1 MPIGA
6 QGEIYDADLAGRWI
20 SPMHPQII
28 RDEPGPC
35 PICGMD
41 LVPTTRYG
49 YSNEP
54 LEQPAVLHVPR
65 SAVLMAGDNSVVYVE
80 TEPGRFE
87 LRPVDLGPHPVGT
100 GRNPQRSGSLEQ
112 VFVNILLNA
121 VDAINEFKDDKKE
134 KRISIETALSEDEAI
149 ITFTDTGSGIS
160 EENIS
165 KIFEPFF
172 TTKSQGKGTGLGL
185 WVSYGIIKSF
195 LGNIEVKSNPEQGT
209 TFTVILPVEHI
220 KDLKMTEKIL
230 VVDDEDIIRESLSF
244 ILKKEKYE
252 VEEAANGKIAFDMLK
267 ETSYDLVITDI
278 EMPEMKGIELLD
290 EIKKMN
296 LQTNTI
302 VITAYG
308 SMETAIAALRS
319 GASDYILK
327 PVEFDEL
334 LFKVKKLFEV
344 RDLHL
349 ENRIL
354 RKELQ
359 REYDYNNIVGKS
371 PAITQI
377 FEMIKA
383 VADTDSTVL
392 ISGNSGTGKE
402 LVARAL
408 HFNSKRTNKPFIAL
422 NCGAIS
428 ENLIESE
435 LFGHKKGAFTG
446 AISDKEGFIKAAE
459 SGTLFLDEISE
470 MPPQLQVKLLRAIQ
484 EKEYTPV
491 GTTVSLP
498 VNVRFIASTNR
509 NLLEYV
515 SQGKFR
521 EDLFYRL
528 NVVDIHLPSLK
539 ERESDIPLLAD
550 FFLDKYRRQMNKN
563 IKGISNDA
571 MRSLMNHEWKGEIR
585 ELENVIERS
594 VIFCN
599 EDFINVKHLPVQ
611 FQTEV
616 EPTDFFPS
624 GSLDESV
631 KRFEKDI
638 ITRALEANDFNK
650 EKTADELQVGLSTL
664 YRKMKE
670 LDIQI

>member
-1 MPIGA
+1 
-6 QGEIYDADLAGRWI
+6 
-20 SPMHPQII
+20 
-28 RDEPGPC
+28 
-35 PICGMD
+35 
-41 LVPTTRYG
+41 
-49 YSNEP
+49 
-54 LEQPAVLHVPR
+54 
-65 SAVLMAGDNSVVYVE
+65 
-80 TEPGRFE
+80 
-87 LRPVDLGPHPVGT
+87 
-100 GRNPQRSGSLEQ
+100 
-112 VFVNILLNA
+112 
-121 VDAINEFKDDKKE
+121 
-134 KRISIETALSEDEAI
+134 
-149 ITFTDTGSGIS
+149 
-160 EENIS
+160 
-165 KIFEPFF
+165 
-172 TTKSQGKGTGLGL
+172 
-185 WVSYGIIKSF
+185 
-195 LGNIEVKSNPEQGT
+195 
-209 TFTVILPVEHI
+209 
-220 KDLKMTEKIL
+220 MTEKIL
-230 VVDDEDIIRESLSF
+230 IVDDEDIIRESLSY
-244 ILKKEKYE
+244 ILKKEQYD

-334 LFKVKKLFEV
+334 IIKVKKLFEV

-371 PAITQI
+371 PAIMQV
-377 FEMIKA
+377 FDMIKA

-408 HFNSKRTNKPFIAL
+408 HFNSKRASKPFIAL

-446 AISDKEGFIKAAE
+446 AVSDKEGFIKAAE
-459 SGTLFLDEISE
+459 AGTLFLDEISE

-491 GTTVSLP
+491 GTTLSLP
-498 VNVRFIASTNR
+498 VNVRFVASTNR

-515 SQGKFR
+515 NQGKFR
-521 EDLFYRL
+521 DDLFYRL

-571 MRSLMNHEWKGEIR
+571 MRSIMNHEWKGEIR
-585 ELENVIERS
+585 ELENVVERS

-611 FQTEV
+611 FQSEV
-616 EPTDFFPS
+616 EPSDFFPS

-638 ITRALEANDFNK
+638 ITRALEANEFNK

>member
-1 MPIGA
+1 
-6 QGEIYDADLAGRWI
+6 
-20 SPMHPQII
+20 
-28 RDEPGPC
+28 
-35 PICGMD
+35 
-41 LVPTTRYG
+41 
-49 YSNEP
+49 
-54 LEQPAVLHVPR
+54 
-65 SAVLMAGDNSVVYVE
+65 MAE
-80 TEPGRFE
+80 R
-87 LRPVDLGPHPVGT
+87 
-100 GRNPQRSGSLEQ
+100 
-112 VFVNILLNA
+112 
-121 VDAINEFKDDKKE
+121 
-134 KRISIETALSEDEAI
+134 
-149 ITFTDTGSGIS
+149 
-160 EENIS
+160 
-165 KIFEPFF
+165 
-172 TTKSQGKGTGLGL
+172 
-185 WVSYGIIKSF
+185 
-195 LGNIEVKSNPEQGT
+195 
-209 TFTVILPVEHI
+209 
-220 KDLKMTEKIL
+220 IL
-230 VVDDEDIIRESLSF
+230 VVDDEDIIRESLSY
-244 ILKKEKYE
+244 ILRKEKYE
-252 VEEAANGKIAFDMLK
+252 VDEAANGKIAFEMLK
-267 ETSYDLVITDI
+267 ESSYDLVITDL

-290 EIKKMN
+290 ELRKVN

-334 LFKVKKLFEV
+334 IIKVKKLFEV

-354 RKELQ
+354 RRELQ
-359 REYDYNNIVGKS
+359 RDYDYTNIIGKS
-371 PAITQI
+371 TAIMQI

-402 LVARAL
+402 LVAKAL
-408 HFNSKRTNKPFIAL
+408 HYNSKRSNKPFIAL

-459 SGTLFLDEISE
+459 AGTLFLDEISE

-491 GTTVSLP
+491 GTTISLP

-509 NLLEYV
+509 NLQEYV

-539 ERESDIPLLAD
+539 EREGDIPLLAEH
-550 FFLDKYRRQMNKN
+550 FLEKYRKQMNKN

-571 MRSLMNHEWKGEIR
+571 MRALMNHEWKGEIR

-599 EDFINVKHLPVQ
+599 EDFINIKNLPVQ
-611 FQTEV
+611 FQSAT
-616 EPTDFFPS
+616 EPTDFSPS

-631 KRFEKDI
+631 KRFEKEI
-638 ITRALEANDFNK
+638 ITRALEANEFNK
-650 EKTADELQVGLSTL
+650 EKTADTLQVGLSTL

>member
-1 MPIGA
+1 
-6 QGEIYDADLAGRWI
+6 
-20 SPMHPQII
+20 
-28 RDEPGPC
+28 
-35 PICGMD
+35 
-41 LVPTTRYG
+41 
-49 YSNEP
+49 
-54 LEQPAVLHVPR
+54 
-65 SAVLMAGDNSVVYVE
+65 MA
-80 TEPGRFE
+80 
-87 LRPVDLGPHPVGT
+87 
-100 GRNPQRSGSLEQ
+100 
-112 VFVNILLNA
+112 
-121 VDAINEFKDDKKE
+121 
-134 KRISIETALSEDEAI
+134 
-149 ITFTDTGSGIS
+149 
-160 EENIS
+160 
-165 KIFEPFF
+165 
-172 TTKSQGKGTGLGL
+172 
-185 WVSYGIIKSF
+185 
-195 LGNIEVKSNPEQGT
+195 
-209 TFTVILPVEHI
+209 
-220 KDLKMTEKIL
+220 EKIL
-230 VVDDEDIIRESLSF
+230 VVDDEDIIRESLSY
-244 ILKKEKYE
+244 ILRKEKYE
-252 VEEAANGKIAFDMLK
+252 VEEAANGKIAFEMLK
-267 ETSYDLVITDI
+267 ESSYDLLITDL

-290 EIKKMN
+290 ELRKIN

-308 SMETAIAALRS
+308 SMETAIASLRS

-334 LFKVKKLFEV
+334 LIKVKKLFEV

-354 RKELQ
+354 RRELQ
-359 REYDYNNIVGKS
+359 RDYDYTNIIGKS
-371 PAITQI
+371 PAIGQI
-377 FEMIKA
+377 FDMIKA

-402 LVARAL
+402 LVAKAL
-408 HFNSKRTNKPFIAL
+408 HFNSKRANKPFIAL

-459 SGTLFLDEISE
+459 AGTLFLDEISE

-491 GTTVSLP
+491 GTTISLP

-515 SQGKFR
+515 NQGKFR

-539 ERESDIPLLAD
+539 EREGDIPLLAD
-550 FFLDKYRRQMNKN
+550 FFLDKYRKQMNKN

-571 MRSLMNHEWKGEIR
+571 MRALMNHEWKGEIR
-585 ELENVIERS
+585 ELENVIERA

-599 EDFINVKHLPVQ
+599 EDFINVKNLPTQ
-611 FQTEV
+611 FQSDTE
-616 EPTDFFPS
+616 PSDYSPS

-631 KRFEKDI
+631 KRFEKEI
-638 ITRALEANDFNK
+638 IIRALESNEFNK
-650 EKTADELQVGLSTL
+650 EKTADALQVGLSTL

>member
-1 MPIGA
+1 M
-6 QGEIYDADLAGRWI
+6 
-20 SPMHPQII
+20 S
-28 RDEPGPC
+28 
-35 PICGMD
+35 
-41 LVPTTRYG
+41 
-49 YSNEP
+49 
-54 LEQPAVLHVPR
+54 
-65 SAVLMAGDNSVVYVE
+65 
-80 TEPGRFE
+80 
-87 LRPVDLGPHPVGT
+87 
-100 GRNPQRSGSLEQ
+100 
-112 VFVNILLNA
+112 
-121 VDAINEFKDDKKE
+121 
-134 KRISIETALSEDEAI
+134 
-149 ITFTDTGSGIS
+149 
-160 EENIS
+160 
-165 KIFEPFF
+165 
-172 TTKSQGKGTGLGL
+172 
-185 WVSYGIIKSF
+185 
-195 LGNIEVKSNPEQGT
+195 
-209 TFTVILPVEHI
+209 
-220 KDLKMTEKIL
+220 EKIL
-230 VVDDEDIIRESLSF
+230 VVDDEEIIRESLSY
-244 ILKKEKYE
+244 ILRKEKYE
-252 VEEAANGKIAFDMLK
+252 VEEAANGKIAFEMLK
-267 ETSYDLVITDI
+267 ESSYDLLITDL

-290 EIKKMN
+290 ELRKIN

-308 SMETAIAALRS
+308 SMETAIASLRS

-334 LFKVKKLFEV
+334 LIKVKKLFEV

-354 RKELQ
+354 RRELQ
-359 REYDYNNIVGKS
+359 RDYDYTKIIGKS
-371 PAITQI
+371 PALAQI

-402 LVARAL
+402 LVAKAL
-408 HFNSKRTNKPFIAL
+408 HFNSKRSNKPFIAL

-446 AISDKEGFIKAAE
+446 AINDKEGFIKAAE
-459 SGTLFLDEISE
+459 AGTLFLDEISE

-491 GTTVSLP
+491 GTTISLP

-515 SQGKFR
+515 NQGKFR

-539 ERESDIPLLAD
+539 DREGDIPLLAD
-550 FFLDKYRRQMNKN
+550 FFLDKYRKQMNKN

-571 MRSLMNHEWKGEIR
+571 MRALMNHEWKGEIR
-585 ELENVIERS
+585 ELENVIERA

-599 EDFINVKHLPVQ
+599 EDFINVKNLPVQ
-611 FQTEV
+611 FQSDTE
-616 EPTDFFPS
+616 PSDYSPS

-631 KRFEKDI
+631 KRFEKEI
-638 ITRALEANDFNK
+638 IIRALEANEFNK
-650 EKTADELQVGLSTL
+650 EKTADTLQVGLSTL

>member
-1 MPIGA
+1 
-6 QGEIYDADLAGRWI
+6 
-20 SPMHPQII
+20 
-28 RDEPGPC
+28 
-35 PICGMD
+35 
-41 LVPTTRYG
+41 
-49 YSNEP
+49 
-54 LEQPAVLHVPR
+54 
-65 SAVLMAGDNSVVYVE
+65 MA
-80 TEPGRFE
+80 
-87 LRPVDLGPHPVGT
+87 
-100 GRNPQRSGSLEQ
+100 
-112 VFVNILLNA
+112 
-121 VDAINEFKDDKKE
+121 
-134 KRISIETALSEDEAI
+134 
-149 ITFTDTGSGIS
+149 
-160 EENIS
+160 
-165 KIFEPFF
+165 
-172 TTKSQGKGTGLGL
+172 
-185 WVSYGIIKSF
+185 
-195 LGNIEVKSNPEQGT
+195 
-209 TFTVILPVEHI
+209 
-220 KDLKMTEKIL
+220 EKIL
-230 VVDDEDIIRESLSF
+230 VVDDEDIIRESLSY
-244 ILKKEKYE
+244 ILSNEKYE
-252 VEEAANGKIAFDMLK
+252 VSEAANGKIAFNMLK

-278 EMPEMKGIELLD
+278 EMPEMKGIELLN
-290 EIKKMN
+290 EIRKMN

-334 LFKVKKLFEV
+334 LIKVKKLFEV
-344 RDLHL
+344 RNLHL

-359 REYDYNNIVGKS
+359 REYDYTNIVGKS
-371 PAITQI
+371 PAIMQI

-383 VADTDSTVL
+383 VADTESTVL

-402 LVARAL
+402 LVAKAL
-408 HFNSKRTNKPFIAL
+408 HYNSKRSNKPFIAL

-459 SGTLFLDEISE
+459 GGTLFLDEISE

-484 EKEYTPV
+484 EREYTPV
-491 GTTVSLP
+491 GTTLSLP

-509 NLLEYV
+509 NLMDYV
-515 SQGKFR
+515 AQGKFR

-539 ERESDIPLLAD
+539 EREGDIPLLAD
-550 FFLDKYRRQMNKN
+550 YFLDKYRKQMNKN

-571 MRSLMNHEWKGEIR
+571 MRALMNHEWKGEIR
-585 ELENVIERS
+585 ELENVIERAA
-594 VIFCN
+594 IFCN
-599 EDFINVKHLPVQ
+599 EDFIHVKHLPMQ
-611 FQTEV
+611 FQSNTE
-616 EPTDFFPS
+616 PSDYSPS

-631 KRFEKDI
+631 KKFEKEI
-638 ITRALEANDFNK
+638 ITRALDANEFNK
-650 EKTADELQVGLSTL
+650 EKTADALQVGLSTL

>member
-1 MPIGA
+1 
-6 QGEIYDADLAGRWI
+6 
-20 SPMHPQII
+20 
-28 RDEPGPC
+28 
-35 PICGMD
+35 
-41 LVPTTRYG
+41 
-49 YSNEP
+49 
-54 LEQPAVLHVPR
+54 
-65 SAVLMAGDNSVVYVE
+65 MA
-80 TEPGRFE
+80 
-87 LRPVDLGPHPVGT
+87 
-100 GRNPQRSGSLEQ
+100 
-112 VFVNILLNA
+112 
-121 VDAINEFKDDKKE
+121 
-134 KRISIETALSEDEAI
+134 
-149 ITFTDTGSGIS
+149 
-160 EENIS
+160 
-165 KIFEPFF
+165 
-172 TTKSQGKGTGLGL
+172 
-185 WVSYGIIKSF
+185 
-195 LGNIEVKSNPEQGT
+195 
-209 TFTVILPVEHI
+209 
-220 KDLKMTEKIL
+220 EKIL

-252 VEEAANGKIAFDMLK
+252 VEEATNGKIAFEMLK
-267 ETSYDLVITDI
+267 ESSYDLVITDL

-290 EIKKMN
+290 ELRKMN

-334 LFKVKKLFEV
+334 LIKVKKLFEV

-354 RKELQ
+354 RRELQ
-359 REYDYNNIVGKS
+359 RDYDYTNIIGKS
-371 PAITQI
+371 TAIMQI

-402 LVARAL
+402 LVAKAL
-408 HFNSKRTNKPFIAL
+408 HYNSKRSNKPFIAL

-459 SGTLFLDEISE
+459 AGTLFLDEISE

-509 NLLEYV
+509 NLMEYV
-515 SQGKFR
+515 NQGKFR

-539 ERESDIPLLAD
+539 ERESDIPLLTD
-550 FFLDKYRRQMNKN
+550 YFLDKYRKQMNKN

-571 MRSLMNHEWKGEIR
+571 MRAMMNHEWKGEIR
-585 ELENVIERS
+585 ELENVIERA

-599 EDFINVKHLPVQ
+599 EDFINVKNLPAQ
-611 FQTEV
+611 FQSDTE
-616 EPTDFFPS
+616 PSDYSPS

-631 KRFEKDI
+631 KRFEKEI
-638 ITRALEANDFNK
+638 ITRALESNDFNK
-650 EKTADELQVGLSTL
+650 EKTADTLQVGLSTL

>member
-1 MPIGA
+1 
-6 QGEIYDADLAGRWI
+6 
-20 SPMHPQII
+20 
-28 RDEPGPC
+28 
-35 PICGMD
+35 
-41 LVPTTRYG
+41 
-49 YSNEP
+49 
-54 LEQPAVLHVPR
+54 
-65 SAVLMAGDNSVVYVE
+65 MAE
-80 TEPGRFE
+80 R
-87 LRPVDLGPHPVGT
+87 
-100 GRNPQRSGSLEQ
+100 
-112 VFVNILLNA
+112 
-121 VDAINEFKDDKKE
+121 
-134 KRISIETALSEDEAI
+134 
-149 ITFTDTGSGIS
+149 
-160 EENIS
+160 
-165 KIFEPFF
+165 
-172 TTKSQGKGTGLGL
+172 
-185 WVSYGIIKSF
+185 
-195 LGNIEVKSNPEQGT
+195 
-209 TFTVILPVEHI
+209 
-220 KDLKMTEKIL
+220 IL

-244 ILKKEKYE
+244 ILRKEKYE
-252 VEEAANGKIAFDMLK
+252 VEEAANGKIAFEMLK
-267 ETSYDLVITDI
+267 ESSFDLVITDL
-278 EMPEMKGIELLD
+278 EMPVMKGIELLD
-290 EIKKMN
+290 EIRKIN

-327 PVEFDEL
+327 PIEFDEL
-334 LFKVKKLFEV
+334 LIKVKKLFEV

-354 RKELQ
+354 RRELQ
-359 REYDYNNIVGKS
+359 REYDYTNIIGKS
-371 PAITQI
+371 QALAQI
-377 FEMIKA
+377 FDMIKA

-402 LVARAL
+402 LVAKAL
-408 HFNSKRTNKPFIAL
+408 HYNSKRSNKPFIAL

-446 AISDKEGFIKAAE
+446 AISDKDGFIKAAE
-459 SGTLFLDEISE
+459 GGTLFLDEISE

-509 NLLEYV
+509 NLMEYV
-515 SQGKFR
+515 NQGKFR

-539 ERESDIPLLAD
+539 EREGDISLLAD
-550 FFLDKYRRQMNKN
+550 FFLDKYRKQMNKN

-571 MRSLMNHEWKGEIR
+571 MRALMNHEWKGEIR
-585 ELENVIERS
+585 ELENVIERA

-599 EDFINVKHLPVQ
+599 EDFINVKNLPAQ
-611 FQTEV
+611 FQSDTE
-616 EPTDFFPS
+616 PSDYSPS

-631 KRFEKDI
+631 KRFEKEI
-638 ITRALEANDFNK
+638 IIRALEANEFNK
-650 EKTADELQVGLSTL
+650 EKTADTLQVGLSTL